1 MPWNVT
7 LDEAPLCRRRHI
19 KCARESSRNK
29 SSRVQCSGVLTVA
42 DKLSQLNGS
51 AVGSLRGK
59 VTGAESANQRDEPS
73 SPLAASDRT
82 MVHEE

>member
-1 MPWNVT
+1 M
-7 LDEAPLCRRRHI
+7 
-19 KCARESSRNK
+19 
-29 SSRVQCSGVLTVA
+29 TVA

-51 AVGSLRGK
+51 VVEVGKGSLRGK
-59 VTGAESANQRDEPS
+59 ATGAEFVNQRDEPS